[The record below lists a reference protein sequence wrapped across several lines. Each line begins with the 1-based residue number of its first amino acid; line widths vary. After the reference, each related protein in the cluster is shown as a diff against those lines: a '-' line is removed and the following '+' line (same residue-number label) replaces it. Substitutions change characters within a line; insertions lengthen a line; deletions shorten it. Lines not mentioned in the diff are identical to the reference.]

1 MATLQKL
8 TIDQIKAEVQ
18 RFWSAFSSK
27 QSEQLMDFYAPE
39 ASVFGSSSTR
49 PEPGRLAA
57 ARRQREYFHAKST
70 LRATPGMIDVILI
83 GDHAAVASY
92 TFTFHASKVATGI
105 NAAAEEDI
113 RNGRATQVFAYDPDG
128 KLRIVHEHLSHVDKG

>member
-1 MATLQKL
+1 MPTLQKL
-8 TIDQIKAEVQ
+8 TTDLIKGEVH
-18 RFWSAFSSK
+18 RFWTAFSNKKSD
-27 QSEQLMDFYAPE
+27 ELMEFYAPE

-70 LRATPGMIDVILI
+70 LRATPGMIDVILL

-92 TFTFHASKVATGI
+92 TFTFHASKVASGLG
-105 NAAAEEDI
+105 AATEEDI